1 MSYLS
6 RIALIVVVGRVLRN
20 GVYPFHPSFCP
31 SIVLSGHFFGIV
43 SLVFSRSWHGAR
55 NSYEV
60 YVTEQDFS
68 LKIGKMEQTGAKDIV
83 FWND

>member
-6 RIALIVVVGRVLRN
+6 PTALIVVVGRVLRN
-20 GVYPFHPSFCP
+20 GVYPSFHPSFCP
-31 SIVLSGHFFGIV
+31 SIVLSGHFFGIL
-43 SLVFSRSWHGAR
+43 SLVFSRSWHGAG

-68 LKIGKMEQTGAKDIV
+68 LKIGKMEQTGAKDC
-83 FWND
+83 FLE